1 MTSKLGMHEAVL
13 RMHRPSVPPETHNR
27 NTQQIPIDGIFVT
40 PGIQPTQGGYTS
52 YGQCVASDHRSIWLD
67 IPYTSILGH
76 NLPDMHRRPT
86 RRLQAKDPRLVDK
99 YNKISKNAMAQSQQ
113 ALPKEVQRLVTMC
126 KEGASRIDIMIQHS
140 HILKHSVRI
149 RLEAARKT
157 RHIYS
162 GKWAWSPEWRKL
174 ERQVKLWRVAK
185 QRFHRRIRGR
195 YLRRLMKRAGNQDC
209 FQLNEEQTILRHAEA
224 QANLNAFKPK
234 AEDFRN
240 EHLKSLAKEIATR
253 KHTSM
258 EVELKKLTNQESM
271 RRMGAQLRA
280 TSKKGKKGLATK
292 TETGPPDDPV
302 MVEDKEGLEFASAG
316 ENQSRFTESLKVS
329 EFMTDPILR
338 EDIGVLCEG
347 PAVDPI
353 LNGTYQPPSH
363 LSWPSTKVLEFME
376 MPPVIQRNPMGQPKL
391 SLEAHK
397 QGWRKAK
404 EHTSSDP
411 RNPDFSHYISASY
424 DDILADMDRLLD
436 KRD

>member
-1 MTSKLGMHEAVL
+1 
-13 RMHRPSVPPETHNR
+13 
-27 NTQQIPIDGIFVT
+27 
-40 PGIQPTQGGYTS
+40 
-52 YGQCVASDHRSIWLD
+52 
-67 IPYTSILGH
+67 
-76 NLPDMHRRPT
+76 
-86 RRLQAKDPRLVDK
+86 
-99 YNKISKNAMAQSQQ
+99 
-113 ALPKEVQRLVTMC
+113 
-126 KEGASRIDIMIQHS
+126 
-140 HILKHSVRI
+140 
-149 RLEAARKT
+149 
-157 RHIYS
+157 
-162 GKWAWSPEWRKL
+162 
-174 ERQVKLWRVAK
+174 
-185 QRFHRRIRGR
+185 
-195 YLRRLMKRAGNQDC
+195 
-209 FQLNEEQTILRHAEA
+209 
-224 QANLNAFKPK
+224 
-234 AEDFRN
+234 
-240 EHLKSLAKEIATR
+240 
-253 KHTSM
+253 M

-316 ENQSRFTESLKVS
+316 ENQSRFTERLKVN

-424 DDILADMDRLLD
+424 DDILADMGRLLREVPLQYGFAPDEWNPMADCSIPKKEDVLRIEKMRTICLMDSQYNMNNKWYGREFMTHNETLGTIPEEQSGSRKGHRADEVALKKVLAMDLLRQFRRAGFLCSNDAIQCYDRIVHNVAVLSMLRLGAD
-436 KRD
+436 KKALQSLFGQLQQA